1 MRFFLKE
8 KQFYSWILRR
18 FPPKVFPGILS
29 AYAKTFEMAIGEMER
44 RYSADGARGLGLALS
59 EAVAA
64 LDRLGNFCF
73 TGDPRVLPST
83 VFRPLG
89 TMESLRRAGWPYID
103 PTVLDFRNTDGII
116 NLGQWPR
123 LSDDRPVL
131 MHVAALGYHYGQE
144 VAANRHSQL
153 WFAELGG
160 QSITGIF
167 TAGRFLEK
175 VFQELWIPQTRGFIS
190 HQLHRRLNKGL
201 RSGRNEQAVQAG
213 AALRV
218 WEECKDPFRWR

>member
-1 MRFFLKE
+1 
-8 KQFYSWILRR
+8 
-18 FPPKVFPGILS
+18 
-29 AYAKTFEMAIGEMER
+29 MER
-44 RYSADGARGLGLALS
+44 RFTAYGGQGLGLALS

-89 TMESLRRAGWPYID
+89 TMESLRRAGWPYVN
-103 PTVLDFRNTDGII
+103 PTMLDFRNADGFI

-153 WFAELGG
+153 WFAVLGG

-175 VFQELWIPQTRGFIS
+175 VFRELWIPQTRGFIS
-190 HQLHRRLNKGL
+190 QQLHRRLNKGL
-201 RSGRNEQAVQAG
+201 RSGRDEQAVQAG
-213 AALRV
+213 AALRE
-218 WEECKDPFRWR
+218 WEECEDPFKWR